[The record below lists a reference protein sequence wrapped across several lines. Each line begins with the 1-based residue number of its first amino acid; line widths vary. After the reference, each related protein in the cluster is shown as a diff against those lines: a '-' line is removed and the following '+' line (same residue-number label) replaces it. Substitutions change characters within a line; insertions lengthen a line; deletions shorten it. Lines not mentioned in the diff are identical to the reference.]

1 LFKFVLTLKS
11 LKSTLYKIVKRFFFT
26 LILVLTSTLIFAQ
39 TGKLKGVVRDSIG
52 KTVKGAS
59 VFIQDTK
66 FITIT
71 DDKGNYLLD
80 SIPPGDYAVIAD
92 FAGYSSVAGKT
103 SIKVKET
110 ATLNFN
116 LKQVVTQLS
125 EVQIVKSLSVHGMGH
140 LGEVHGGV
148 IYSGQKT
155 EVLVLDSMDANTAQ
169 DNPREVLGR
178 IPGSNYSETE
188 GEGFPSN
195 GIAFR
200 GLRPTQ
206 SIEVQTRQ
214 NGYNITADLYGY
226 NESYYIPP
234 LEAVERIEVVRG
246 ASSLQF
252 GPQFGGLINY
262 IIKDGPLDKP
272 VESNFSETGGSF
284 GFISSVYTIGGT
296 YGKWSY
302 FSFIQYK
309 AEQGWRPNSDLTQLT
324 GFAKLEYQANSKFK
338 IGLEYTILRNKIHMP
353 GGLTDAEFNQNP
365 DQSFRARNWLE
376 SPWNIVALTAEYRV
390 SDNTLF
396 TFKSALDISARNLVW
411 KNEDGG
417 PFSPDS
423 ITPANGSTPAG
434 YAPREVEHE
443 GFTSST
449 NELRFLTNYNI
460 GGVNQTLA
468 TGIRYFIG
476 NMLREEQGPGST
488 GSDFDIGLYG
498 GPYGVAINFATTNI
512 SPFIE
517 NTFRIGSRI
526 SITPGFRYEYIQS
539 SANGNI
545 VDTNVSET
553 RAWYIPLFGLGLQ
566 IKTSNTTDVYAN
578 ISQAYEPTTYD
589 NLTPLGST
597 GVIDPNMRDV
607 YGYNSDLGFRGNI
620 KNCLNFDVGFFYML
634 FDDEQ
639 GNELRYDLRNS
650 AYTYTTNV
658 GNAVHEGVEAYIE
671 FNPFKLLA
679 NKSKFGEISF
689 FNSYCYDQSKYVSGP
704 FTGNYE
710 EMAPV
715 GIDRLGIIYTYRAF
729 SITYVLSNTTKSFA
743 DANNTVYSSDA
754 EVGLIPGYQVMDVS
768 AAFHIKNYDIKMG
781 VSNLADAKYF
791 NLRTNE
797 YPGPGII
804 PAPARS
810 IYIGLGARF

>member
-1 LFKFVLTLKS
+1 MNSPLNKTLRRFLGTCFFVLCT
-11 LKSTLYKIVKRFFFT
+11 TFMY
-26 LILVLTSTLIFAQ
+26 AQ
-39 TGKLKGVVRDSIG
+39 TGKLKGVVKDSAG

-59 VFIQDTK
+59 VTIQNTK

-71 DDKGNYLLD
+71 DDKGSYLID
-80 SIPPGDYAVIAD
+80 SIPAGDYSVVVD
-92 FAGYSSVAGKT
+92 FVGYNSVEGKT
-103 SIKVKET
+103 SIKANET
-110 ATLNFN
+110 AALNFN
-116 LKQVVTQLS
+116 LKQVITQLDA
-125 EVQIVKSLSVHGMGH
+125 VQIVKSLSVHGMGH

-284 GFISSVYTIGGT
+284 GFISSVFTIGGT
-296 YGKWSY
+296 YKKWSY

-309 AEQGWRPNSDLTQLT
+309 AEDGWRPNSDLRQLT
-324 GFAKLEYQANSKFK
+324 GFAKLEFQANSKFK
-338 IGLEYTILRNKIHMP
+338 IGLEYTLLRNKIHMP

-376 SPWNIVALTAEYRV
+376 SPWNILALTAEYRV
-390 SDNTLF
+390 SDNTMF

-411 KNEDGG
+411 RNEDGG
-417 PFSPDS
+417 PFQADS
-423 ITPANGSTPAG
+423 ISPNTNS
-434 YAPREVEHE
+434 YVPREVEHE
-443 GFTSST
+443 GFVSST

-468 TGIRYFIG
+468 CGVRYFSG
-476 NMLREEQGPGST
+476 NMQRQGGGPGST
-488 GSDFDIGLYG
+488 GSDFDMNLYG
-498 GPYGVAINFATTNI
+498 GTWGYSLNFGTTNI
-512 SPFIE
+512 APFIE

-539 SANGNI
+539 NASGYI
-545 VDTNVSET
+545 TTDTGVFNVTET
-553 RAWYIPLFGLGLQ
+553 RAWYIPLAGLGLQ

-597 GVIDPNMRDV
+597 AVIDPNMKDV

-620 KNCLNFDVGFFYML
+620 KNCLNFDVGVFYML
-634 FDDEQ
+634 FDNEQ
-639 GNELRYDLRNS
+639 GNELRYDLIGN

-658 GNAVHEGVEAYIE
+658 GNAVHEGIEAYIE

-689 FNSYCYDQSKYVSGP
+689 FNSYCYDQSKYVAGP

-715 GIDRLGIIYTYRAF
+715 SIDRLGIIYTYKAF

-743 DANNTVYSSDA
+743 DANNTIYSSDA

-768 AAFHIKNYDIKMG
+768 AALHIKNYDIKAG
-781 VSNLADAKYF
+781 VSNLTDAKYF

-810 IYIGLGARF
+810 IYVGLSARF